1 MTEAHTVSNLSLNR
15 VSPRIISKILLA
27 SLLAILSIGAPGCLS
42 RSAGRGDIEAV
53 KYYLGKGQSV
63 DQRDF
68 KKRSA
73 LELAIILKRTEMIN
87 LLIAEG
93 VDVNRQN
100 KGGRTPLIW
109 ASTRFGSPGVI
120 NTLIDAGA
128 DPNGVDTIGQPA
140 LLYSITHGKP
150 DQTMA
155 LVLRGADPDKMMV
168 RKWRASVLSVAI
180 RLKKPS
186 AVQVLVSGGADIEAR
201 DTKGRNAR
209 EQAARLPNILYAID
223 RGVDQR
229 KRGNF

>member
-1 MTEAHTVSNLSLNR
+1 
-15 VSPRIISKILLA
+15 
-27 SLLAILSIGAPGCLS
+27 
-42 RSAGRGDIEAV
+42 
-53 KYYLGKGQSV
+53 
-63 DQRDF
+63 
-68 KKRSA
+68 
-73 LELAIILKRTEMIN
+73 LAIILKRTEMID

-140 LLYSITHGKP
+140 LLYSITNGKP
-150 DQTMA
+150 DQTLA
-155 LVLRGADPDKMMV
+155 LVLRGADPDMMMM

-186 AVQVLVSGGADIEAR
+186 AVQILVAGGADLEAR

-229 KRGNF
+229 KRGELNVATTPTSQRSDTARPTQFSTERPAPRTASSPVINAKSAPRQSASLAPRPAGQP